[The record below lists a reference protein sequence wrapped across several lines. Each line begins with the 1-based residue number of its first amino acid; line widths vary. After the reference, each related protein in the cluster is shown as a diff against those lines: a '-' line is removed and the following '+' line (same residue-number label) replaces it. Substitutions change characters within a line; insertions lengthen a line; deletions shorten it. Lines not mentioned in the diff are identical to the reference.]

1 MSQIYTYMI
10 YINEKTEIIT
20 YQTICENI
28 QSVVGEIYKVGA
40 KVVFVAEIC
49 HQEVISPKHKDWHFK
64 RIAKIG
70 TLSTE
75 LSWWFW

>member
-1 MSQIYTYMI
+1 MI

-40 KVVFVAEIC
+40 KVIFVAEIC
-49 HQEVISPKHKDWHFK
+49 HQEVISPKHQD
-64 RIAKIG
+64 
-70 TLSTE
+70 
-75 LSWWFW
+75 